1 MAMWAL
7 HESYDPATKVLYL
20 DLVAEL
26 VIAPVHDGLGEPK
39 LLGKFTQADDARTFT
54 DGYLKSLAYQKD
66 QVVNEVRCGEHR
78 KAGCLGPGKPCFL
91 GLDAYH
97 CKVRESR

>member
-1 MAMWAL
+1 MWAL
-7 HESYDPATKVLYL
+7 HESYDPATQVLYL
-20 DLVAEL
+20 DLVADPTT
-26 VIAPVHDGLGEPK
+26 APVHAGLAEPK
-39 LLGKFTQADDARTFT
+39 VLGTFDNADDARKFT

-66 QVVNEVRCGEHR
+66 HVVNEVHCGEHR
-78 KAGCLGPGKPCFL
+78 KDGCSGPGKPCFL